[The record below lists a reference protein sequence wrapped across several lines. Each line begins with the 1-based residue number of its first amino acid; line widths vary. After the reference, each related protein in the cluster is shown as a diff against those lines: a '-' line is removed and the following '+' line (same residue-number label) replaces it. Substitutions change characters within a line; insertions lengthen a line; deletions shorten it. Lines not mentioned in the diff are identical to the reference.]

1 MARLEV
7 CSRALDLLGAA
18 MSYQITEQ
26 MLAAYHAA
34 LADLSDEE
42 LQTATVAALRTL
54 TFFPKPSELL
64 ELARP
69 SQALLAWEVF
79 RAANRKRDGRQAVE
93 VADPVMA
100 HTIRSM
106 GGWARACH
114 LTTDEVCGYYR
125 TEWLKTYREFER
137 GHKRHPLDNFRLLGS
152 MAEPV
157 VRLQCEYLTN
167 RSEIQRIA

>member
-1 MARLEV
+1 M
-7 CSRALDLLGAA
+7 LGAA
-18 MSYQITEQ
+18 MSHQITEQ
-26 MLAAYHAA
+26 MLAAYSVAWS
-34 LADLSDEE
+34 DLEDGE
-42 LQTATVAALRTL
+42 LQQAAVVALRTL
-54 TFFPKPSELL
+54 TFFPKPSEIL

-114 LTTDEVCGYYR
+114 LTTDELCGYYR

-137 GHKRHPLDNFRLLGS
+137 GHKRQPLDNFRLLGS
-152 MAEPV
+152 LAEPV
-157 VRLQCEYLTN
+157 VRLQCEYLT
-167 RSEIQRIA
+167 SEVPRIA

>member
-1 MARLEV
+1 
-7 CSRALDLLGAA
+7 

-34 LADLSDEE
+34 LADLSDDE
-42 LQTATVAALRTL
+42 LQTATVAALRSL
-54 TFFPKPSELL
+54 TFFPKPSEIL

-79 RAANRKRDGRQAVE
+79 RSANRKRDGRQAVE
-93 VADPVMA
+93 VADPIMA

-114 LTTDEVCGYYR
+114 LTTDELCGYYR

-137 GHKRHPLDNFRLLGS
+137 GHKRQPLDNFRLLGS
-152 MAEPV
+152 AAEPV
-157 VRLQCEYLTN
+157 VQLACEYVSNKPQTKRLVK
-167 RSEIQRIA
+167 A